1 MADDGGVKALV
12 TVGLGGGNIVLEAVG
27 KRVVHIVDQA
37 QGAVALGQRIQN
49 DADRIDII
57 DLVEG
62 LVLHDGL
69 AVDAV
74 NALDAALDG
83 GPFDAA
89 FLQAALNDT
98 RHPGK
103 ELLPRPLA
111 QHLADLVVA
120 HGVEVMEA
128 AVFQLLLHVQDAQAV
143 GDGSVDLHGLAGL
156 IPALLLRPSVTGAH
170 IVQPVAELDD
180 HDPDIPAHGQQH
192 LAQVLGLQLLDVG
205 ELDLGQ
211 LGNTVHQQGHF
222 LAEGGFQ
229 VVQRGGGI
237 LHHIVQQSCRDA
249 LGIHA
254 EVQHQAG
261 HRKRMADIRLA
272 AAAADALVGLVGKV
286 ICLFDHLHV
295 VGFAAGMDRLHQLF
309 PRDDLRAH
317 LTGQGSLRCVGGQSR
332 GRYRGHFR
340 HRLVQ
345 MGLCRIGILRLDRV
359 QHTFSL
365 WHLIVPPDISRWAH
379 RQGSSC
385 PRRAPAPRT
394 LPRRARGPR

>member
-1 MADDGGVKALV
+1 MDGIGEIDAGGPGGQVDDIALRGEGEDLFGQQVALQIMQQVAGILADALVFQQLTDPRQPLVQLVVAVKALFVLPVSRHAVLGLFVHLAGADLHLKGDTLVADDGGVKALV
-12 TVGLGGGNIVLEAVG
+12 AVGLGGGNIVLEAVG

-103 ELLPRPLA
+103 ELLARPLA

-156 IPALLLRPSVTGAH
+156 IPALLLRPSVAGAH
-170 IVQPVAELDD
+170 IVQPVAEFDD

-192 LAQVLGLQLLDVG
+192 LAQVLGL
-205 ELDLGQ
+205 
-211 LGNTVHQQGHF
+211 
-222 LAEGGFQ
+222 
-229 VVQRGGGI
+229 
-237 LHHIVQQSCRDA
+237 
-249 LGIHA
+249 
-254 EVQHQAG
+254 
-261 HRKRMADIRLA
+261 
-272 AAAADALVGLVGKV
+272 
-286 ICLFDHLHV
+286 
-295 VGFAAGMDRLHQLF
+295 
-309 PRDDLRAH
+309 
-317 LTGQGSLRCVGGQSR
+317 
-332 GRYRGHFR
+332 
-340 HRLVQ
+340 
-345 MGLCRIGILRLDRV
+345 
-359 QHTFSL
+359 
-365 WHLIVPPDISRWAH
+365 
-379 RQGSSC
+379 
-385 PRRAPAPRT
+385 
-394 LPRRARGPR
+394 

>member
-1 MADDGGVKALV
+1 M
-12 TVGLGGGNIVLEAVG
+12 
-27 KRVVHIVDQA
+27 VHIVDQA

-103 ELLPRPLA
+103 ELLARPLA

-156 IPALLLRPSVTGAH
+156 IPALLLRPSVAGAH
-170 IVQPVAELDD
+170 IVQPVAKLDD

-192 LAQVLGLQLLDVG
+192 LAQVLGL
-205 ELDLGQ
+205 
-211 LGNTVHQQGHF
+211 
-222 LAEGGFQ
+222 
-229 VVQRGGGI
+229 
-237 LHHIVQQSCRDA
+237 
-249 LGIHA
+249 
-254 EVQHQAG
+254 
-261 HRKRMADIRLA
+261 
-272 AAAADALVGLVGKV
+272 
-286 ICLFDHLHV
+286 
-295 VGFAAGMDRLHQLF
+295 
-309 PRDDLRAH
+309 
-317 LTGQGSLRCVGGQSR
+317 
-332 GRYRGHFR
+332 
-340 HRLVQ
+340 
-345 MGLCRIGILRLDRV
+345 
-359 QHTFSL
+359 
-365 WHLIVPPDISRWAH
+365 
-379 RQGSSC
+379 
-385 PRRAPAPRT
+385 
-394 LPRRARGPR
+394 